1 MYLSTIIKS
10 LFLYLDP
17 GSSQFFLQVLIAS
30 LVGVG
35 FAFRG
40 YWSKLVAKI
49 KGIELVDDDDE
60 DEEEEE

>member
-1 MYLSTIIKS
+1 MYLSIIIKS

-30 LVGVG
+30 FVGVG

-40 YWSKLVAKI
+40 YWGKFMAKI
-49 KGIELVDDDDE
+49 KGTSLTDE
-60 DEEEEE
+60 DEEEEEEEE